1 MLTILQAISHLPVSV
16 VAAVAPDLAT
26 DRETELLQALSPST
40 VAALNETLAVLERTR
55 ELVNEENF
63 PKQEQVIIDT
73 QQNLMYTK

>member
-1 MLTILQAISHLPVSV
+1 MSV

-26 DRETELLQALSPST
+26 DRETELPQALSPST

-55 ELVNEENF
+55 ETVNEENF